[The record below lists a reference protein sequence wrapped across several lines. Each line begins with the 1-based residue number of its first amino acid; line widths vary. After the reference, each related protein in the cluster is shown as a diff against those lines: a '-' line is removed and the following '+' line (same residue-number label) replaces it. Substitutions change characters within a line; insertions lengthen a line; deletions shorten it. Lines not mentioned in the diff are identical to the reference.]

1 MELKITTPMAPGILP
16 EVQWNNEELRKDV
29 AGKAEEYKNTAY
41 TAEQLPEM
49 RKDRAKLNALVT
61 AFEDQRKRV
70 KKFYNE
76 PYTKFEDQVKEVL
89 APAREAIALIDK
101 GLDEIEKK
109 YRADRKAKMQ
119 ELYEKY
125 VGDLRGL
132 VPFTRTVKEEY
143 YKKAFTDKKLEQA
156 YIDFFGR
163 IREDMKALE
172 ELPERFR
179 DKALLKY
186 VESFSLS
193 DALREGKR
201 LEELEKAME
210 ELEKAMEERRRNQEA
225 EEAARDA
232 VKQREEPQARP
243 QAQAQQ
249 QEAPITEPVN
259 TANEEE
265 PIISL
270 DFRAWGT
277 KAQLMGLRQYMI
289 DNNIKFGKVE

>member
-61 AFEDQRKRV
+61 AFEDQRKQV
-70 KKFYNE
+70 KKFYNT
-76 PYTKFEDQVKEVL
+76 PYDKFEKEVKEVL
-89 APAREAIALIDK
+89 APVRDAITLIDK
-101 GLDEIEKK
+101 GIAEVEKK
-109 YRADRKAKMQ
+109 YREDRKAKMQ

-172 ELPERFR
+172 ELQERYR

-201 LEELEKAME
+201 LEELEQ
-210 ELEKAMEERRRNQEA
+210 AMEERRRSQEA
-225 EEAARDA
+225 EKAARDA
-232 VKQREEPQARP
+232 AKQREEPQARP

-249 QEAPITEPVN
+249 QEATITETVN

-277 KAQLMGLRQYMI
+277 KEQLMGLRQYMI

>member
-1 MELKITTPMAPGILP
+1 
-16 EVQWNNEELRKDV
+16 
-29 AGKAEEYKNTAY
+29 
-41 TAEQLPEM
+41 M

-61 AFEDQRKRV
+61 AFEDQRKQV
-70 KKFYNE
+70 KKFYNT
-76 PYTKFEDQVKEVL
+76 PYDKFEKEVKEVL
-89 APAREAIALIDK
+89 APVREAITLIDK
-101 GLDEIEKK
+101 GIAEVEKK
-109 YRADRKAKMQ
+109 YREDRKAKMQ

-125 VGDLRGL
+125 VGDLKEL
-132 VPFTRTVKEEY
+132 VPFARTVKEEY

-172 ELPERFR
+172 ELPERYR

-210 ELEKAMEERRRNQEA
+210 ERRRNQEA
-225 EEAARDA
+225 EKAARDA
-232 VKQREEPQARP
+232 AKQREELQARP

-249 QEAPITEPVN
+249 QEVPITETVN

-289 DNNIKFGKVE
+289 DNHIKFGKVE

>member
-1 MELKITTPMAPGILP
+1 MELRITTQMEPGVLP
-16 EVQWNNEELRKDV
+16 EVQWNNDELKKEI
-29 AGKAEEYKNTAY
+29 AEKAAEYKNIAY
-41 TAEQLPEM
+41 TAEQSTEM

-61 AFEDQRKRV
+61 AFEDQRKQV
-70 KKFYNE
+70 KRFYNE
-76 PYTKFEDQVKEVL
+76 PYNKFEAQVKEVL
-89 APAREAIALIDK
+89 SPAREAITLIDK
-101 GLDEIEKK
+101 GIAEVEKK
-109 YRADRKAKMQ
+109 YREDRKAKMQ

-125 VGDLRGL
+125 VGDLKEL
-132 VPFTRTVKEEY
+132 VPFARTVKEEY

-156 YIDFFGR
+156 YSDFFGR
-163 IREDMKALE
+163 IWEDMKALDG
-172 ELPERFR
+172 LPERFR

-193 DALREGKR
+193 EALREGKR

-210 ELEKAMEERRRNQEA
+210 ERRRNQEA
-225 EEAARDA
+225 EKAARDA
-232 VKQREEPQARP
+232 AKQQEEPQARP

-277 KAQLMGLRQYMI
+277 KAQLMGLRKYMI